1 MDHGCPEMKCTY
13 FHRNIVGKKT
23 TQNDRSHAMD
33 ISRIIKVILK
43 NYHPKNWKM
52 SHLTVKKGIFKKIQS
67 LQFLMV
73 QGSLNPN
80 IRFLGEKL

>member
-13 FHRNIVGKKT
+13 FHRNIVGKKN

-43 NYHPKNWKM
+43 NYPLKMENVPFNRKKRNFQKNPE
-52 SHLTVKKGIFKKIQS
+52 SSISYGTRFSQS
-67 LQFLMV
+67 KY
-73 QGSLNPN
+73 P
-80 IRFLGEKL
+80 IPR

>member
-13 FHRNIVGKKT
+13 FHRNIVGKKN

-43 NYHPKNWKM
+43 NYPPKNWKM
-52 SHLTVKKGIFKKIQS
+52 SHLTVKKRNFQKNPESSISYGTRFSQS
-67 LQFLMV
+67 KY
-73 QGSLNPN
+73 P
-80 IRFLGEKL
+80 IPR